1 MATAKKKDQEEWE
14 PGQPARVSTEA
25 YEDPA
30 PGVSNADV
38 DLSAVS
44 LDGRDADTRLAEE
57 QNPEGHRPPP
67 GPQYE
72 QVLGVPK
79 EGHDTNDDAE
89 AAVEKQAGGGS

>member
-1 MATAKKKDQEEWE
+1 MAAKKQQDWE
-14 PGQPARVSTEA
+14 PGQPAHVSQESKQ
-25 YEDPA
+25 DPA
-30 PGVSNADV
+30 PGVSNADI

-44 LDGRDADTRLAEE
+44 LDGRDATTQLAEE

-72 QVLGVPK
+72 QVLGTPT